1 VPALLAELESE
12 TIDGVDGHS
21 GFSKSVD
28 LRLEV
33 IDPEVVFELTKRS
46 IGEERA
52 QFALTALRIGVLSL
66 RAAAG
71 QLDSACVKETGD
83 KLMADI
89 RELLTGRARELTSTI
104 ATSLTQYFDP
114 ATGLV
119 SQKLESLVKKD
130 GELARVLSE
139 HLGSDDSVLAR
150 TLAGYLGQQSP
161 VFKLLSPSEA
171 QGIRAQ
177 VEETLKEA
185 LAEQRRQVLLEF
197 SLDSKESALSR
208 LVQEMHE
215 IQEQLKSDFSGQAD
229 KIRNEFSLDKPDSA
243 LCRLVSKVDAAQ
255 KAISD
260 QFSSDNETSVMNR
273 FSHLLAN
280 TSAIINKNLTLDD
293 EQSALSRLKR
303 EIQGTIDGL
312 VQRNDA
318 FHCEVRETLA
328 RLDSRR
334 QEAARSTAHGA
345 AFEDKLADLLV
356 ADSQKFG
363 DIYEAVGN
371 TTGIIKN
378 CKVGDS
384 VVELGPDSQAPE
396 VRIVWEAKED
406 KSYDLKRALAEL
418 DTARKNRQAQIGI
431 FVFSRLT
438 APDGL
443 SSFSRYGN
451 DIIVVWDESDTAND
465 VFVQA
470 AYSVGRALA
479 IRQKAAAAKTDAT
492 TQDIE
497 RAVRAVEKHIRQ
509 LDEIETWAGT
519 IESNSKKILERT
531 KRMREALV
539 NEVCQLDDSLAVL
552 KSEADVTT

>member
-1 VPALLAELESE
+1 MPALLTEVESE
-12 TIDGVDGHS
+12 TIDCIGS
-21 GFSKSVD
+21 RAAFSTSIE

-33 IDPEVVFELTKRS
+33 VDPDVVFELTKRPIS
-46 IGEERA
+46 EERA

-71 QLDSACVKETGD
+71 QLDSASVKETGNR
-83 KLMADI
+83 LIADI
-89 RELLTGRARELTSTI
+89 RELLAARAREITNAI

-130 GELARVLSE
+130 GDLARVLCE

-150 TLAGYLGQQSP
+150 TLAGYVGQQSP
-161 VFKLLSPSEA
+161 VFKLLSPTEG

-185 LAEQRRQVLLEF
+185 LAEQRRQVMQEF

-208 LVQEMHE
+208 LVREMQE

-229 KIRNEFSLDKPDSA
+229 KIRNEFSLDQPDSA

-260 QFSSDNETSVMNR
+260 QFSSDNEASVMNR
-273 FSHLLAN
+273 FSKLLAN
-280 TSAIINKNLTLDD
+280 TSASIDKNLTLDD

-303 EIQGTIDGL
+303 EIQGAIEGL
-312 VQRNDA
+312 VQRNDT
-318 FHCEVRETLA
+318 FHSEVRETLA

-334 QEAARSTAHGA
+334 QEAARSTSHGA
-345 AFEDKLADLLV
+345 VFEDQLGGLLATE
-356 ADSQKFG
+356 SQKCG
-363 DIYEAVGN
+363 DIYEATGS

-378 CKVGDS
+378 CKVGDC
-384 VVELGPDSQAPE
+384 VIELGPDTQAPE
-396 VRIVWEAKED
+396 VRIVWEAKQD

-418 DTARKNRQAQIGI
+418 DTARKNRQAQIGV
-431 FVFSRLT
+431 FVFSRNT

-451 DIIVVWDESDTAND
+451 DIVVVWDESDITND
-465 VFVQA
+465 VFVHA

-479 IRQKAAAAKTDAT
+479 IRQKAVSAKTDAT
-492 TQDIE
+492 TQEIE
-497 RAVRAVEKHIRQ
+497 LAVRAVEKHIRQ
-509 LDEIETWAGT
+509 LEEIETWAGT

-531 KRMREALV
+531 KRMREALTD
-539 NEVCQLDDSLAVL
+539 EIERLDESLVAL
-552 KSEADVTT
+552 KSDVEATD